1 MADFVGG
8 VAAMRTGALGLGCLR
23 QGDQHRDPA
32 VEAERVRVAGRL
44 SPEADRL
51 LSLIETALDLMS
63 SAYEN
68 VSVPTMEPPAQPIES
83 GAQSNIIQSS
93 DGELDGSGL
102 AGPRPSMELT
112 RAPSR
117 TP

>member
-1 MADFVGG
+1 
-8 VAAMRTGALGLGCLR
+8 
-23 QGDQHRDPA
+23 
-32 VEAERVRVAGRL
+32 
-44 SPEADRL
+44 
-51 LSLIETALDLMS
+51 MS

-117 TP
+117 TLTSHRVRPSG